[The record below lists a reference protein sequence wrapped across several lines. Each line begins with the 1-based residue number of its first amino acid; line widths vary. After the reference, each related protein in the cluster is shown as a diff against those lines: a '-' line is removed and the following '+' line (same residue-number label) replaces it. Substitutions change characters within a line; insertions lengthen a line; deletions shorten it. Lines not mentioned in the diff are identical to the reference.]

1 MTTGSRAECRA
12 PGRRHLGMSVLRRWF
27 ASVSVMLALV
37 AGAFS
42 LPSAQPSVA
51 GAAGGARAGGPTAD
65 RPYGLKV
72 PEGADGDEPLPLVV
86 LLHGYTS
93 NGSAQA
99 AYFGLPAEADR
110 SGFLLAFP
118 NGTRDR
124 IGNRFWNATDACC
137 DFFGSGVD
145 DVAYLDP
152 ARIFLVGHSNGAF
165 MSHRYACDR
174 SERVAAVVSLAGM
187 QWKDPARC
195 GASSPV
201 SVLHVHGRNDSTV
214 RYEGGSTPK
223 GVYPGA
229 VQTVGHWAAKGRCE
243 GSLAATGRKFDLD
256 RSVAGDETVEEA
268 QSGCPSGLALNL
280 WTIEGGGHVPP
291 FNQSWA
297 PAIWSFLA
305 AHPKPTSRS

>member
-1 MTTGSRAECRA
+1 MTE
-12 PGRRHLGMSVLRRWF
+12 RRLLSMSIVRRWF

-42 LPSAQPSVA
+42 LPSAGPVA
-51 GAAGGARAGGPTAD
+51 AQAAPGDPTAD
-65 RPYGLKV
+65 RPYTLKV
-72 PEGADGDEPLPLVV
+72 PEGTDRDQPLPLVV

-93 NGSAQA
+93 NGAQQA

-118 NGTRDR
+118 DGTRDR
-124 IGNRFWNATDACC
+124 FGNRFWNATDACC

-145 DVAYLDP
+145 DVAYLDAVIDDIAAQHPVDP

-174 SERVAAVVSLAGM
+174 SDRVAAIVTLAGM
-187 QWKDPARC
+187 QWKDQAHC
-195 GASSPV
+195 ETSSPV

-223 GVYPGA
+223 GLYPGA
-229 VQTVGHWAAKGRCE
+229 VETVQHWAAKDSCE
-243 GSLAATGRKFDLD
+243 GSLVATGRKLDLD
-256 RSVAGDETVEEA
+256 SSVVGDETVEEA

-280 WTIEGGGHVPP
+280 WTIEGGGHVPA
-291 FNQSWA
+291 FNEQWA
-297 PAIWSFLA
+297 PAIWSFLV
-305 AHPKPTSRS
+305 AHPKPASHS

>member
-1 MTTGSRAECRA
+1 
-12 PGRRHLGMSVLRRWF
+12 MSFLRRWF
-27 ASVSVMLALV
+27 ASVSVLLALL

-42 LPSAQPSVA
+42 LPSARPEAA
-51 GAAGGARAGGPTAD
+51 GAAGGSAVAE

-72 PEGADGDEPLPLVV
+72 PGGVDDEAPLPLLV

-93 NGSAQA
+93 NGATQS

-118 NGTRDR
+118 DGTRDR
-124 IGNRFWNATDACC
+124 LGNRFWNATDACC

-145 DVAYLDP
+145 DVAYLDAVIDDIAAKHP
-152 ARIFLVGHSNGAF
+152 VDPSRIFLVGHSNGAF

-174 SERVAAVVSLAGM
+174 PDRVAAVVTLAGM
-187 QWKDPARC
+187 QWKDAARC

-201 SVLHVHGRNDSTV
+201 SVLHVHGRNDATI

-229 VQTVGHWAAKGRCE
+229 VETVGHWAATDGCD
-243 GSLAATGRKFDLD
+243 GSLAATGQKFDLD

-268 QSGCPSGLALNL
+268 FSGCPSGVGLAL
-280 WTIEGGGHVPP
+280 WTIEGGGHVPA
-291 FNQSWA
+291 FNDRWA

-305 AHPKPTSRS
+305 AHPKAPSHS